1 MIDQNQPINQTP
13 NFTSP
18 EVTST
23 SNYKPYLYT
32 AVLAV
37 IVVLGLGYYLMP
49 AKYTYQPS
57 SVLEDVPNASSTQVV
72 TQPVTPQN
80 PNSVVNPI
88 PTPEPIACTMD
99 AMMCP
104 DGSYVGRSAPNCQFV
119 CPSTDSTVSDKVS
132 IEGKGFEI
140 ILPKGYSPI
149 SDDQITVDG
158 AFKIFTLHNVN
169 NTEGLKIP
177 LVSSIILITGG
188 YEQYIPVA
196 PSYTKYIN
204 GRKFNVYD
212 SDRKCSGDINGCML
226 IRYITNIDSETDMVF
241 EVIYK
246 TPYHEAV
253 SLQEEE
259 QHLASF
265 QINEK

>member
-1 MIDQNQPINQTP
+1 MNPT
-13 NFTSP
+13 NF
-18 EVTST
+18 
-23 SNYKPYLYT
+23 KPFIY
-32 AVLAV
+32 VGILAV
-37 IVVLGLGYYLMP
+37 IAVGGLGYHLMP
-49 AKYTYQPS
+49 EKYTYQPS
-57 SVLEDVPNASSTQVV
+57 SVLEDVPNASSTPVAA
-72 TQPVTPQN
+72 QPVTPQN
-80 PNSVVNPI
+80 PNPVVNPT
-88 PTPEPIACTMD
+88 PAPEPIACTMD

-104 DGSYVGRSAPNCQFV
+104 DGSYVGRSGPNCQFV
-119 CPSTDSTVSDKVS
+119 CPNTDSDTLSGKIS
-132 IEGKGFEI
+132 IQGKDFEI

-149 SDDQITVDG
+149 LDNQITVDG

-177 LVSSIILITGG
+177 VVSSIIMITGG
-188 YEQYIPVA
+188 YEQYMPVA

-204 GRKFNVYD
+204 GRKFDVYD

-226 IRYITNIDSETDMVF
+226 IRYITNIDSETDLVF